1 MLSIELTK
9 QDKQQLLDIA
19 RASIATGL
27 KSKQPLKPNIDNYPP
42 HLQQNAATFVT
53 LNINHQLR
61 GCIGTLTAYQPLV
74 KDVAEHAFAAAFQDP
89 RFPPLSQQ
97 EENLLDIHISILTPA
112 EPVEFFSEDD
122 LINKIEPGIDG
133 LILESGTHKGT
144 FLPSVWESLP
154 GAKEF
159 IEQLKLKAGLPKNYW
174 NKNIKISRYKT
185 ISIP

>member
-1 MLSIELTK
+1 MWLNMHSLQHFKT
-9 QDKQQLLDIA
+9 QD
-19 RASIATGL
+19 S
-27 KSKQPLKPNIDNYPP
+27 
-42 HLQQNAATFVT
+42 
-53 LNINHQLR
+53 
-61 GCIGTLTAYQPLV
+61 
-74 KDVAEHAFAAAFQDP
+74 P
-89 RFPPLSQQ
+89 RQSQQ
-97 EENLLDIHISILTPA
+97 EENLMDIHTAILTTA
-112 EPVEFFSEDD
+112 EPDEFFYEDD
-122 LINKIEPGIDG
+122 WSNKIEPGIDG